1 MYCEKCGTQ
10 LPDGTKFCGSCGA
23 KTEAVQEQP
32 AAPSYAPPAAPQPPR
47 QEYYAPQPNVHSS
60 SYSNTSEPLSVG
72 QYILMFIV
80 YAIPLVNIIMMFVWG
95 FGSEPNLNRKNFA
108 RATLIIAAVGIVL
121 WIIFAVALGGIFS
134 ALIDSFD
141 SSSYSY

>member
-47 QEYYAPQPNVHSS
+47 QEYYTPPQYVQQNSG
-60 SYSNTSEPLSVG
+60 SEPLSVG

-80 YAIPLVNIIMMFVWG
+80 FAIPLVNIIMMFVWG

-108 RATLIIAAVGIVL
+108 RATLILAAVGIVL

-134 ALIDSFD
+134 ALINSFD
-141 SSSYSY
+141 SGSYY